1 MTSNYDLAP
10 NLAPK
15 FAVVFAGQSS
25 QSIGMMDGFATN
37 PAVVQTFAEAS
48 DILRQDFTALAAVGP
63 AELQNQ
69 TVNTQP
75 LMLIS
80 GVATWR
86 AWRAAGGATP
96 AFFAGHSLGEYTA
109 LVAAG
114 ALTFADAL
122 PLVRFRAEA
131 MQSAVPEGVGGI
143 AVVMGLD
150 VAQVRA
156 ACAQAIAGTPDDVCE
171 AVNLNSPIQT
181 VIAGHRAA
189 VERAI
194 EHAKALGAKRA
205 MLLPMSAPSHCALM
219 RPAADAM
226 ANYLQGVL
234 FQAPV
239 VPVIQ
244 NADVAI
250 FTDTEKIK
258 DALVQQLFRPVR
270 WIETI
275 TMLHAL
281 GVATVVE
288 CAPGKVLTG
297 LNKRI
302 VGDMQSLAVVD
313 AATLAAAITETQLTQ
328 ITKAVS

>member
-1 MTSNYDLAP
+1 MTPDQSSVS
-10 NLAPK
+10 K

-25 QSIGMMDGFATN
+25 QSIGMMNGFAAD
-37 PAVVQTFAEAS
+37 PVVTQTFAEAS
-48 DILRQDFTALAAVGP
+48 DILHQDFAALAAVGP

-86 AWRAAGGATP
+86 AWQAAGGSMP
-96 AFFAGHSLGEYTA
+96 SYFAGHSLGEYTA

-114 ALTFADAL
+114 ALNFADAL

-131 MQSAVPEGVGGI
+131 MQNAVPEGVGGI
-143 AVVMGLD
+143 AVVMGLE
-150 VAQVRA
+150 VEQVRA
-156 ACAQAIAGTPDDVCE
+156 ACAQAVADAPQDVCE

-194 EHAKALGAKRA
+194 ELAKAMGAKRA
-205 MLLPMSAPSHCALM
+205 MLLPMSAPSHCVLM
-219 RPAADAM
+219 RPAADAL
-226 ANYLQGVL
+226 AEYLAKVQ
-234 FQAPV
+234 FQKPL

-244 NADVAI
+244 NADVAM
-250 FTDTEKIK
+250 FSEVEKIK
-258 DALVQQLFRPVR
+258 DALVQQLYRPVR

-275 TMLHAL
+275 TMLHSF
-281 GVATVVE
+281 GVATAVE

-302 VGDMQSLAVVD
+302 VADMQSLAVVD
-313 AATLAAAITETQLTQ
+313 TASLQAAVALT
-328 ITKAVS
+328 T